1 MEEEKIKPKINHIE
15 VYIDVRVFFYKMTLR
30 KIKKYIYRVHFVHFL
45 FSPSNTQS
53 NLFEADP

>member
-15 VYIDVRVFFYKMTLR
+15 VYIDVRFFFNKMTLR
-30 KIKKYIYRVHFVHFL
+30 KIKKYSVHFVHFL